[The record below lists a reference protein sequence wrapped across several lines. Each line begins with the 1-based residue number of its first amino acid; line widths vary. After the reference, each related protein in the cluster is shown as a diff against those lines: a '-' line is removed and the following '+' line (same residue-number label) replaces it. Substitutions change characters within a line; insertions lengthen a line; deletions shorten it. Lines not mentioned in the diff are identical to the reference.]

1 MKALKVLAMSL
12 FNIDQINQYISHISN
27 ISPYQLDQL
36 YKAIVETFEMTIAC
50 GFLTLI
56 GGLPIALFLIITAP
70 DGLRPAPISN
80 RIVSVIINIFRSIP
94 FIILLVALIPV
105 TRFLVG
111 TAIGTEAAIIPLSI
125 ATIPYFTRI
134 AEVSLKEVDKGL
146 IEAVQAMGGSR
157 KRIIWDVL
165 LPEALP
171 GLISGFTVTIILII
185 GISAMAGTIGAG
197 GLGRY
202 AIQYGYQQFRSDIM
216 GIVIVLLVI
225 MISAIQWFGDYL
237 ANKVNHR

>member
-1 MKALKVLAMSL
+1 MSL
-12 FNIDQINQYISHISN
+12 YNIDHLNTVISHFTN

-36 YKAIVETFEMTIAC
+36 YISIGQTLEMTFAC
-50 GFLTLI
+50 GLLTLV
-56 GGLPIALFLIITAP
+56 GGLPLALLLVITAP
-70 DGLRPAPISN
+70 NGLRPTPIFN
-80 RIVSVIINIFRSIP
+80 RIVGTIINIFRSVP

-111 TAIGTEAAIIPLSI
+111 TAIGTEAAIVPLTI

-134 AEVSLKEVDKGL
+134 AEVSLKEVDQGL
-146 IEAVQAMGGSR
+146 IEAVKAMGGSR
-157 KRIIWDVL
+157 LTIIKEVL
-165 LPEALP
+165 LPESLP

-197 GLGRY
+197 GLGHY

-225 MISAIQWFGDYL
+225 MISIIQWIGDYL
-237 ANKVNHR
+237 SKRFNHR